1 MNYPTFQ
8 KVPLAIR
15 DYTVDWS
22 ASATGDAIASVAWS
36 VPAGLTNVA
45 TSNTSTTATIRLS
58 GGTAG
63 QVYVVVCTV
72 THASGQVNRRRFAVA
87 VVARIVALVASK
99 DSAASLD
106 YTLDASALFAP
117 DSVASYSWS
126 GDSATIVG
134 SSTAAT
140 VRLSGGTN
148 GTIYP
153 TCHVISALGQ
163 EDERSIELTIQ
174 DL

>member
-8 KVPLAIR
+8 KVPLAKR
-15 DYTVDWS
+15 DYTIDWS
-22 ASATGDAIASVAWS
+22 ANAPSDAITSVAWS

-45 TSNTSTTATIRLS
+45 TSNTATTATIRLS
-58 GGTAG
+58 GGTVG
-63 QVYVVVCTV
+63 QTYIVSCTV
-72 THASGQVNRRRFAVA
+72 TRASGQIDRRRFAIA
-87 VVARIVALVASK
+87 VVARIVALVATK
-99 DSAASLD
+99 DPSAALD

-117 DSVASYSWS
+117 DTPASYSWS
-126 GDSATIVG
+126 GDGATIVG
-134 SSTAAT
+134 STTAAT
-140 VRLSGGTN
+140 VRLSAGSN

-153 TCHVISALGQ
+153 TCHVISTLGQ